1 MVVLGARERM
11 FCHVTLIRTPCSG
24 LLACRP
30 ADLICRIE
38 GVAPVHAY
46 AQTSMI
52 IRCPYSDGSIRPSA

>member
-30 ADLICRIE
+30 ADIIWLIWR
-38 GVAPVHAY
+38 
-46 AQTSMI
+46 
-52 IRCPYSDGSIRPSA
+52 